1 MPTIRRA
8 GTYRFFFWSNER
20 AEPPHIHVE
29 SGDRYA
35 KVWLAPVR
43 VAKSEGY
50 NPKHLRFVLR
60 LVEQHREEFL
70 ERWHDYF
77 SNR

>member
-1 MPTIRRA
+1 M
-8 GTYRFFFWSNER
+8 
-20 AEPPHIHVE
+20 E
-29 SGDRYA
+29 SGDRYT